1 MDSKRVNSKK
11 MSKHPKMNNLYANLF
26 RDQSNNEFM
35 KQQLEDMKK
44 NGKNRIQ
51 EIDDG
56 YEEDRNGYKRSR

>member
-11 MSKHPKMNNLYANLF
+11 MSKQPKMNNLYANLF

>member
-1 MDSKRVNSKK
+1 
-11 MSKHPKMNNLYANLF
+11 
-26 RDQSNNEFM
+26 M